1 MKIERDN
8 YFAII
13 PQWILDS
20 GINPRA
26 MVLYCILWTYADK
39 EDKSCFPSV
48 QTLANRI
55 GVNKATTHRLLNE
68 LKGIQAIEV
77 KNRFKDN
84 SKQSNLYILKT
95 SNPSIKKD
103 TTPSVNNDT
112 TLVSSVSHRT
122 ITNELESN
130 MQASKLSEEDSK
142 TRKAIFKTFTSE
154 LGYEPKT
161 QMEKSGWFKCAKE
174 LQLAGATPEDVM
186 FAIQS
191 YKKHWNNV
199 DVSPYAITKWFGK
212 FESLGKEEK
221 QKQAYIDNPKLR
233 CDENGHSIIDF
244 GNIKICNV
252 CKEEWT

>member
-84 SKQSNLYILKT
+84 KLY
-95 SNPSIKKD
+95 PSFF
-103 TTPSVNNDT
+103 N
-112 TLVSSVSHRT
+112 
-122 ITNELESN
+122 
-130 MQASKLSEEDSK
+130 
-142 TRKAIFKTFTSE
+142 
-154 LGYEPKT
+154 Y
-161 QMEKSGWFKCAKE
+161 
-174 LQLAGATPEDVM
+174 
-186 FAIQS
+186 
-191 YKKHWNNV
+191 
-199 DVSPYAITKWFGK
+199 
-212 FESLGKEEK
+212 
-221 QKQAYIDNPKLR
+221 
-233 CDENGHSIIDF
+233 
-244 GNIKICNV
+244 
-252 CKEEWT
+252 